1 MVESIPLMGE
11 AAVLGGSIAP
21 PTEPRERPSSAISAY
36 CCRLAAIGNP
46 RNPKTLAISWNRT
59 LKEGRKPMEVRR
71 LRSHNL
77 LQDSFSPRARLLA
90 RADAVAGVP
99 CMPAASSGG
108 GVSDDVASALARLQ
122 ADVEAGFP
130 GCEGLAGA
138 TRCVFGE
145 GSPAADVVFV
155 GEAPGAEEDRVGR
168 PFVGPA
174 GRKLDEIIAAMG
186 FRREDVYICNIL
198 KARPPGNRPPL
209 PDEIAMSLPWLH
221 RQLSIIGPQVI
232 VALGGPAAKTLLN
245 TETGITRLRGRM
257 AGLDGPRDRPRRTG
271 DANLP
276 SGLSAANVHARG
288 PGAGLGG
295 HEGGAG
301 GVEGVR
307 CRQKKSPPLT
317 ANVQAP
323 CGGALVVE
331 YCSPPGTGCSGAL
344 EKSVK
349 ISIRPPE

>member
-1 MVESIPLMGE
+1 ME
-11 AAVLGGSIAP
+11 A
-21 PTEPRERPSSAISAY
+21 
-36 CCRLAAIGNP
+36 
-46 RNPKTLAISWNRT
+46 
-59 LKEGRKPMEVRR
+59 RR
-71 LRSHNL
+71 LQSHNL
-77 LQDSFSPRARLLA
+77 LQDFFSPRARLLA

-99 CMPAASSGG
+99 CMPAASAGG

-145 GSPAADVVFV
+145 GSSAADVVFV
-155 GEAPGAEEDRVGR
+155 GEAPGAEEDRLGR

-198 KARPPGNRPPL
+198 KARPPGNRAPL

-221 RQLSIIGPQVI
+221 RQLSIIAPQVI

-257 AGLDGPRDRPRRTG
+257 AAWTDPETGRDVPVMPTFHPAYLLRTYTPEVRG
-271 DANLP
+271 QVWEDMKGVL
-276 SGLSAANVHARG
+276 AALKG
-288 PGAGLGG
+288 
-295 HEGGAG
+295 
-301 GVEGVR
+301 
-307 CRQKKSPPLT
+307 
-317 ANVQAP
+317 
-323 CGGALVVE
+323 
-331 YCSPPGTGCSGAL
+331 SGAA
-344 EKSVK
+344 KK
-349 ISIRPPE
+349 RARR